1 MALQVYAPGD
11 FRLDCGTFERLY
23 PVPEAPIPQDI
34 VYDNT
39 PQKTSYIQANVV
51 GCFTDWI
58 TSFFPSDY
66 FKFIRIRTQSSY
78 AEFKSFM
85 KQIYKKDKPFMLI
98 DPRSIEI
105 DESSIFAQNMLNRY
119 NIIDPKG
126 DNIGA
131 KLLYSL
137 EIMKS
142 DMFEMVYRRNRY
154 RFEFDIMIMEQTMD
168 RQINTYN
175 MIAMNI
181 RHQSKFLLER
191 TIPQLIPIQYV
202 KNIANMHG
210 YDWRSESFLEF
221 MNSIS
226 QYPII
231 RRITPNGQYMF
242 FFQQTINLQVEVP
255 NMPQKDSP
263 EMSEAIE
270 WGARVAD
277 SFTII
282 ADLPSEYLFMIP
294 KEYMTKYDRH
304 VKEDPDT
311 VYCISPIFADMDW
324 PTEIDGYTMSNKVD
338 IMYQAGDDVSMDVI
352 PVLEHDNPE
361 IYKTIQECIA
371 HAGKLSDLMK
381 IRVYPNGSMIEAPYS
396 FDDHGVLTLHN
407 PKPDKLYTICIYLN
421 LRTLNLINEGRSKEF
436 IGTIQKY

>member
-1 MALQVYAPGD
+1 MALHVHAPGD
-11 FRLDCGTFERLY
+11 FRLDWGNCERLY

-34 VYDNT
+34 AYDNT

-58 TSFFPSDY
+58 MSFFPANY
-66 FKFIRIRTQSSY
+66 FKFMRIRTQSSY
-78 AEFKSFM
+78 SEFKSFM
-85 KQIYKKDKPFMLI
+85 KQIYKKEKPFMVI

-119 NIIDPKG
+119 NIIDPTG

-137 EIMKS
+137 EIMKD
-142 DMFEMVYRRNRY
+142 DMFELVYRRNRY

-175 MIAMNI
+175 MITMNL
-181 RHQSKFLLER
+181 RHQSKFLLKR
-191 TIPQLIPIQYV
+191 TLPQLIPLQYII
-202 KNIANMHG
+202 NIANMHG
-210 YDWRSESFLEF
+210 YDWKSEAFLSF

-231 RRITPNGQYMF
+231 RRITPNQQFMF

-263 EMSEAIE
+263 ETSEAIE
-270 WGARVAD
+270 WGARITD
-277 SFTII
+277 SFII
-282 ADLPSEYLFMIP
+282 TADLPSEYLFMLP

-304 VKEDPDT
+304 VKEDPEN

-324 PTEIDGYTMSNKVD
+324 PTEINGYTMSNKVD
-338 IMYQAGDDVSMDVI
+338 VMYQEGDEKTMDVI

-361 IYKTIQECIA
+361 IFKTIRECIA
-371 HAGKLSDLMK
+371 RKGNLSDLMMV
-381 IRVYPNGSMIEAPYS
+381 RVYPNGSLMETAYS
-396 FDDHGVLTLHN
+396 FDDNGILTLHD

-421 LRTLNLINEGRSKEF
+421 LQTLNMIREGRTKEF